1 MPAPVFI
8 DTSALYAVLAA
19 DDPDHTAA
27 AERWHRLLDQMTAEG
42 TTPVTHCG
50 VVTEISALVQR
61 RLGLAALRA
70 LLDDIIPLLDV
81 TWVDAR
87 LYREAAVSTLAANQ
101 RNISLVDWTSF
112 LVMRSRAISVAFAFD
127 ENFAAQGFELL

>member
-1 MPAPVFI
+1 VTPVFV

-19 DDPDHTAA
+19 DDPDHEAA
-27 AERWHRLLDQMTAEG
+27 ADRWHQLLDRMANDG
-42 TTPVTHCG
+42 TTPVTHSG

-81 TWVDAR
+81 VWVDAR
-87 LYREAAVSTLAANQ
+87 LHREAAVATLAANQ
-101 RNISLVDWTSF
+101 RAVSLVDWTSF
-112 LVMRSRAISVAFAFD
+112 LVMRSRALSVAFAFD
-127 ENFAAQGFELL
+127 DDFPAQGFQLL